1 MLNGERLT
9 YPGAGAI
16 AGYGGGYWGNK
27 VRQAGR
33 VLNGRAAEAAG
44 RCTNLRSSRWQSQW
58 GAQYGPPTACVAGH
72 LAQVVTSTD
81 LASVREDGSF
91 DIILSPEEVSLH
103 HACSNCKVNSSSTCR
118 LAAPRHSSL
127 ARICRPVHS
136 APAHRSPPA

>member
-1 MLNGERLT
+1 MGEQQRL
-9 YPGAGAI
+9 PGAAPTC
-16 AGYGGGYWGNK
+16 
-27 VRQAGR
+27 
-33 VLNGRAAEAAG
+33 AARG
-44 RCTNLRSSRWQSQW
+44 WQSQW

-118 LAAPRHSSL
+118 PAAPRHSSL